1 MDFLQRLASFLDR
14 PLFPWKKLIIGFSVA
29 QYLFEGFLSLRQYQV
44 LKNTK
49 PPKVL
54 QQEVSQEVYDKS
66 QAYGRAKAKFEFVN
80 GLYGQIQ
87 NILFIHYDVLPKL
100 WSWSGSLLLKFAP
113 ARFTGEISQSIVFVL
128 AFTIIHQIISTPASV
143 YHTFVLEEKFGF
155 NKQTP
160 QLYVMDKIKSMGLT
174 VVLTPP
180 ILAAFLAI
188 IQKTGK
194 QFFYYLWLFGAGLQ
208 VFMITIWPIVI
219 TPLFNKLT
227 PLEPGALKTQVEG
240 LAAKLKFPLTEL
252 FVIDGSKR
260 SAHSNAY
267 FFGMPWK
274 KHIVIYDTLI
284 EKSDTQEV
292 TAVLAHELGHWSL
305 GHTTRLFGISQFHF
319 FYIFSLFSVFINN
332 QSLYADFGFT
342 TVRPIII
349 GFILFSDVLA
359 PMDVFIK
366 LGMNILSRK
375 YEFEA
380 DAFAQKLGYSADLAK
395 SLIKLQVQNLS
406 TMDADSMYASYHFS
420 HPILS
425 ERLKA
430 LDWKSTEKVS
440 VDEKEKDGVA
450 KASGRDEL

>member
-1 MDFLQRLASFLDR
+1 MRMILQRLASFLDR

-44 LKNTK
+44 LKNIK

-54 QQEVSQEVYDKS
+54 EQEISQEVHTKS

-87 NILFIHYDVLPKL
+87 NIAFIHFDVLPKL
-100 WSWSGSLLLKFAP
+100 WSWTGDLLLRLAP
-113 ARFTGEISQSIVFVL
+113 ARFTGEISHSILFVL
-128 AFTIIHQIISTPASV
+128 AFTFIHQILSLPSSV

-160 QLYVMDKIKSMGLT
+160 QLFITDRIKSLGLT

-180 ILAAFLAI
+180 ILAGFLAI

-208 VFMITIWPIVI
+208 MFMITIWPIFI

-227 PLEPGALKTQVEG
+227 PLEPGKLKTSVEA

-252 FVIDGSKR
+252 YVIDGSKR

-267 FFGMPWK
+267 FFGLPWK

-284 EKSDTQEV
+284 EKSETEEV

-305 GHTTRLFGISQFHF
+305 GHTTRLFAISQV
-319 FYIFSLFSVFINN
+319 SL
-332 QSLYADFGFT
+332 
-342 TVRPIII
+342 
-349 GFILFSDVLA
+349 
-359 PMDVFIK
+359 
-366 LGMNILSRK
+366 
-375 YEFEA
+375 
-380 DAFAQKLGYSADLAK
+380 
-395 SLIKLQVQNLS
+395 VQL
-406 TMDADSMYASYHFS
+406 HGL
-420 HPILS
+420 P
-425 ERLKA
+425 
-430 LDWKSTEKVS
+430 
-440 VDEKEKDGVA
+440 
-450 KASGRDEL
+450 